1 MAIALFKTPNLT
13 RESEMYI
20 TKFSDIK
27 TSRDFVSGKWV
38 AIHIPTGSTS
48 TAYDYEL
55 TTWELMLSQTI
66 PLHYGSPVDD
76 APEIP
81 YGYKD
86 RFDDVTTAEFR
97 EAVKNVLVDTS
108 LMQVKRLHWFPTP
121 DACTACH
128 DGYLSYGQT
137 EEEAARK
144 LSIDRGYLVHLKRE
158 QGV

>member
-1 MAIALFKTPNLT
+1 
-13 RESEMYI
+13 MYI
-20 TKFSDIK
+20 TKFTDIK

-38 AIHIPTGSTS
+38 ATHIPTGSTS

-66 PLHYGSPVDD
+66 PLRYESSVDD

-108 LMQVKRLHWFPTP
+108 LMQTKRLHWFPTP
-121 DACTACH
+121 DACTARH
-128 DGYLSYGQT
+128 EGYLSYGQT

-144 LSIDRGYLVHLKRE
+144 LSIDRGYLAHLKRE